1 MSSLAGYLRQ
11 YIRHTAVD
19 HEEVEVTFQGKVDI
33 GPSSGRFAGEAPRWN
48 DDPLQKLGRGMLEK
62 SSKTTQ
68 SESGKSAVLPIRKAT
83 GRGNL
88 AAEIDG

>member
-1 MSSLAGYLRQ
+1 LPFEEKSILDRALGGLLEKRQ
-11 YIRHTAVD
+11 
-19 HEEVEVTFQGKVDI
+19 
-33 GPSSGRFAGEAPRWN
+33 GEN
-48 DDPLQKLGRGMLEK
+48 DDPQQKLGRGMLEK